1 MIKLIIFDLDD
12 TLINHWLASRQ
23 AALEIYESYKTEIN
37 SSPRQPYTSEQFI
50 KALQERHII
59 RFEQYLRGELTFQEQ
74 REARFRDVF
83 GSNLSEGKIEK
94 AVSQWM
100 NSYRNHWQL
109 FSDVLPCLDRLAEH
123 QLGIITNADR
133 EQQLDKLTATG
144 IINYFSAII
153 CSSDYSF
160 SKPDERIFREA
171 CRQMNCDPKQ
181 IYFIG
186 DNLEKDSRASAR
198 AGMRGIWL
206 NRYGKEKAAD
216 VEMIGSLDELVIWKS
231 LENFEKE
238 GFCWFFDLFLT
249 KN

>member
-1 MIKLIIFDLDD
+1 MPIFFDLDD
-12 TLINHWLASRQ
+12 TLINHGLASRQ

-186 DNLEKDSRASAR
+186 DNLEKDARASAR

-216 VEMIGSLDELVIWKS
+216 VEMIGSLDELVI
-231 LENFEKE
+231 
-238 GFCWFFDLFLT
+238 
-249 KN
+249 